1 MTGRARFYQ
10 TSPEHLILEEP
21 REYQLYMINERHYSP
36 ESVNHF
42 VMSAKF
48 LYNITL
54 GTPWREGA
62 LRNAVFPTN
71 CR

>member
-1 MTGRARFYQ
+1 
-10 TSPEHLILEEP
+10 
-21 REYQLYMINERHYSP
+21 MINERHYSP